1 MGNGRS
7 VDDRH
12 GLRASALVVGFNGS
26 AGDEL
31 GEVVL
36 GDADVSAELVEADA
50 PLRDQSAD
58 EPRARTKRGGGLL
71 NGQESLH
78 AATID
83 PGRPGFCP
91 ALRPGSCPG
100 LRPGLSPGWP

>member
-1 MGNGRS
+1 MGNGET
-7 VDDRH
+7 VDDGH
-12 GLRASALVVGFNGS
+12 GLRASPLVVGFDGS

-36 GDADVSAELVEADA
+36 GDAHVPAELVEADA
-50 PLRDQSAD
+50 PFGDQPAD
-58 EPRARTKRGGGLL
+58 EPRAGAQSGGGLL

-78 AATID
+78 AATVD
-83 PGRPGFCP
+83 AGRPGFCP

-100 LRPGLSPGWP
+100 LRPG